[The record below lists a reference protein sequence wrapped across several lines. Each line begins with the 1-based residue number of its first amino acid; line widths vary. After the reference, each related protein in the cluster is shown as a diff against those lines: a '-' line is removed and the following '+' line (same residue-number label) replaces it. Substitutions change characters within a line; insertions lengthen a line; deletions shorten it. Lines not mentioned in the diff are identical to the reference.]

1 MKLSAKDLE
10 MVASTIVNA
19 IYDYN
24 YVSKTKQKMSEK
36 MWKEFRNS
44 KKVKELKKI
53 FDNPDIESV
62 YIKNSFWEWTPAE
75 KDFASWCY
83 YWDCR
88 IYWEHSIEDK
98 FRERCES
105 KMNIKYPCSHEI
117 LADVKSQL
125 VIECIG
131 GKDLKKA
138 IDTIQKTMKQK
149 LDLLSR
155 IK

>member
-10 MVASTIVNA
+10 MVATTIVDA
-19 IYDYN
+19 IYDDN
-24 YVSKTKQKMSEK
+24 YVSKAKQKMSEK
-36 MWKEFRNS
+36 MWKEFKND

-53 FDNPDIESV
+53 FENPDIDSLYV
-62 YIKNSFWEWTPAE
+62 KKSFFDWTPAE
-75 KDFASWCY
+75 KGGWYYSGEVRISWCN
-83 YWDCR
+83 
-88 IYWEHSIEDK
+88 SIENV
-98 FRERCES
+98 FRERYENTLS
-105 KMNIKYPCSHEI
+105 ITYPCRSQVFM
-117 LADVKSQL
+117 DVKSQL